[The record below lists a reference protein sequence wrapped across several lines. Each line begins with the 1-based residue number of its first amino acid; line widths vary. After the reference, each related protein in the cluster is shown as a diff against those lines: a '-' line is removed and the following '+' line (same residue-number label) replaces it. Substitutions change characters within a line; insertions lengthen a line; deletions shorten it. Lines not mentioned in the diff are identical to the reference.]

1 MSVARA
7 DAGIPRLTRR
17 DVAAIE
23 WLEDM
28 RVVYETDLAVL
39 LGRLSGRAGA
49 VSPSAARNAIQRW
62 RKLSL
67 VNASKLFAGEPR
79 MVWLTETGASVAG
92 AGRWRE
98 PGVGVLRHTALCA
111 RVRLWLEQR
120 GLAGQAVTGWVSE
133 RRWRQQH
140 PDAIRHGAH
149 VPDGLAVTEDGQTYA
164 IEVEVSD
171 KGPGRAMEIALRLT
185 QSYAR
190 VVYIVEA
197 ETQTARTVRGALEQ
211 AVTTMRNA
219 TGDGQVDVL
228 ELPGS
233 GGEQG

>member
-1 MSVARA
+1 MTS
-7 DAGIPRLTRR
+7 R
-17 DVAAIE
+17 DVAALE

-39 LGRLSGRAGA
+39 LARLSGRDDA
-49 VSPSAARNAIQRW
+49 VSPSAVRSAIQRW

-67 VNASKLFAGEPR
+67 VSASKLFAGEPR

-92 AGRWRE
+92 AVRWRE
-98 PGVGVLRHTALCA
+98 PGVGVLRHTALVA

-120 GLAGQAVTGWVSE
+120 GLAGQDVAEWVSE

-140 PDAIRHGAH
+140 PDAVRHGAH

-171 KGPGRAMEIALRLT
+171 KGPGRAMEIAMKLT
-185 QSYAR
+185 QTYAR
-190 VVYIVEA
+190 VVYVVPG
-197 ETQTARTVRGALEQ
+197 ETQTARTVRGALER
-211 AVTTMRNA
+211 ALSTMRNVV
-219 TGDGQVDVL
+219 GDGQVSIL
-228 ELPGS
+228 ELPGH
-233 GGEQG
+233 GGDGNGQG